1 MMRATLCT
9 TSLRFV
15 CCLLVALCASALTTG
30 LVRAH
35 PDLDAAKRLAAD
47 LEFDAALSSFDAAL
61 SSGKLTR
68 EELVL
73 LLSERVL
80 VLHALQRKEA
90 LTQDFVWL
98 AALAPDFRLDLR
110 APPDL
115 TALWTSVRDQSRG
128 PLRVAVV
135 AEAAAAGEVAARAE
149 LRGTVP
155 EGARARLLLR
165 RPGERFAAL
174 PLPELRERAAAGTS
188 FELYAEALGLGQV
201 VVAHDR
207 DAKDPLRLTATAREG
222 AAPIDEGHEPSWA
235 RRHRGWLIGAA
246 AVVVAAA
253 AVVTGVM
260 VARADD
266 TKDQTNLQPVVQ
278 F

>member
-1 MMRATLCT
+1 MMPATLPT
-9 TSLRFV
+9 NLVRML
-15 CCLLVALCASALTTG
+15 CCLLMALCANALPS

-47 LEFDAALSSFDAAL
+47 LEFEAALSSFDAAL

-68 EELVL
+68 EELVQ

-80 VLHALQRKEA
+80 VLHALQRKDA

-165 RPGERFAAL
+165 RPGERFTAL
-174 PLPELRERAAAGTS
+174 PLPELREGAAAGTS
-188 FELYAEALGLGQV
+188 FEVYAEALGLGQV
-201 VVAHDR
+201 VVARDR
-207 DAKDPLRLTATAREG
+207 DAKDPLRLTATAREST
-222 AAPIDEGHEPSWA
+222 APIDEGHEPSWA
-235 RRHRGWLIGAA
+235 RRHRGWLIGGA
-246 AVVVAAA
+246 AVLVAAA

-260 VARADD
+260 IARAND
-266 TKDQTNLQPVVQ
+266 TRDQTNLQPVVQ